1 MIFVKNLPLKKNANI
16 VNLGNFENIL
26 EMKDPTISFY
36 KRRTNNVY
44 DNGIWILLDG
54 KIYYFKEIKTITRLI
69 NDLLGVKV
77 TEFFDLP
84 SVHYKIARGFYNGTE
99 IYGLISK
106 YERNNNYQYKN
117 LEDIVYSENSII
129 EDSFD
134 IRNLSVLKAI
144 ENAYSETPLPTQL
157 KKVLVR
163 DLVTNEQDRRMSEI
177 HIRENLNT
185 IELDKIFD
193 YEIEWNLKK
202 DENGDDMDEINITQE
217 DIDFNYRIPG
227 LLTLTKESLP
237 YIQSDP
243 VFQDNLRKFMNMEV
257 TSMLEQVEMD
267 HQIMLSQKDY
277 DYYSL
282 YTETVKSKI
291 KSEKYL

>member
-1 MIFVKNLPLKKNANI
+1 MQNLPIKKNASI
-16 VNLGNFENIL
+16 INLGNFEHIL
-26 EMKDPTISFY
+26 EMKDQTISFC
-36 KRRTNNVY
+36 KRKTTNVY
-44 DNGIWILLDG
+44 DNGIWVNLDG
-54 KIYYFKEIKTITRLI
+54 KVYYFKQIKTITRLI

-84 SVHYKIARGFYNGTE
+84 SVHYKIARGFYNGEE

-106 YERNNNYQYKN
+106 YERNDNYQYKN
-117 LEDIVYSENSII
+117 LEDIVYSENSIV
-129 EDSFD
+129 EDPYD
-134 IRNLSVLKAI
+134 IRNLSILNAI
-144 ENAYSETPLPTQL
+144 ENAYGDTLLPTQL

-185 IELDKIFD
+185 TELDKIFD

-202 DENGDDMDEINITQE
+202 DENEEDIDETNITQE
-217 DIDFNYRIPG
+217 DIDFNYKIPG

-237 YIQSDP
+237 YIQSDS
-243 VFQDNLRKFMNMEV
+243 VFQENFRKFMDMEV
-257 TSMLEQVEMD
+257 TSMLEQIEMD
-267 HQIMLSQKDY
+267 HQIILSQKDY

-291 KSEKYL
+291 KSEKYLR

>member
-1 MIFVKNLPLKKNANI
+1 MQNLPLKKNASI
-16 VNLGNFENIL
+16 VNLGNFEHIL
-26 EMKDPTISFY
+26 EMKDQTISFY
-36 KRRTNNVY
+36 KRKTTNVY
-44 DNGIWILLDG
+44 DNGIWVNLDG
-54 KIYYFKEIKTITRLI
+54 KVYYFKQIKTITRLI

-84 SVHYKIARGFYNGTE
+84 SVHYKIARGFYNGEE

-106 YERNNNYQYKN
+106 YERNDNYQYKN

-129 EDSFD
+129 EDPYD
-134 IRNLSVLKAI
+134 IRNLSILNAI
-144 ENAYSETPLPTQL
+144 ENAYGDTLLPTQL

-177 HIRENLNT
+177 HIRENHNT
-185 IELDKIFD
+185 TELDKIFD

-202 DENGDDMDEINITQE
+202 DENEEDIDETNITQE
-217 DIDFNYRIPG
+217 DIDFNYKIPG

-237 YIQSDP
+237 YIQSDS
-243 VFQDNLRKFMNMEV
+243 VFQENFRKFMDMEV
-257 TSMLEQVEMD
+257 TSMLEQIEMD
-267 HQIMLSQKDY
+267 HQIILSQKDY

-291 KSEKYL
+291 KSEKYLR

>member
-1 MIFVKNLPLKKNANI
+1 MQNLPLKKNASI
-16 VNLGNFENIL
+16 INLGNFEHIL
-26 EMKDPTISFY
+26 EMKDQTISFC
-36 KRRTNNVY
+36 KRKTNNVY
-44 DNGIWILLDG
+44 DNGIWVNLDG
-54 KIYYFKEIKTITRLI
+54 KTYYFKQIKTITRLI

-84 SVHYKIARGFYNGTE
+84 SVHYKIARGFYNGAE

-106 YERNNNYQYKN
+106 YERNDNYQYKN

-129 EDSFD
+129 EDPYD
-134 IRNLSVLKAI
+134 IRNLSVLNAI
-144 ENAYSETPLPTQL
+144 ENAYGDTLLPTQL

-177 HIRENLNT
+177 HIRENHNT
-185 IELDKIFD
+185 TELDKIFD

-202 DENGDDMDEINITQE
+202 DENEEDIDETNITKE
-217 DIDFNYRIPG
+217 DIDFNYKIPG
-227 LLTLTKESLP
+227 LLTLTPESLP

-267 HQIMLSQKDY
+267 HQIILSQKDY

-291 KSEKYL
+291 KSEKYLR